1 MNIRQLNVNDTEKFC
16 DLIIDMYSN
25 LENLEWFSP
34 MPYDYNNVKSMI
46 ENPRFYIIGVFDE
59 ENLCAVSSLDYK
71 CGKLIGKVEFPKECN
86 TDKLV
91 EIGFTMVSSK
101 YRGRGIMKIMVA
113 NLLEKI
119 KADGFEWAFGKVH
132 KNNFAS
138 SKSLIKN
145 GFIVCNDYIKP
156 VKKAD
161 FISLSSEAFF
171 SKVGKENAKITLS
184 RIKPEDEEIIVDYN
198 ILIKDVR

>member
-1 MNIRQLNVNDTEKFC
+1 MEIRKLKEEDAMAFSE
-16 DLIIDMYSN
+16 LIVDMYSN

-34 MPYDYNNVKSMI
+34 MPYDLENVKGMI
-46 ENPRFYIIGVFDE
+46 NHPRFYIIGVFD
-59 ENLCAVSSLDYK
+59 NDKLCAVSSLDYK

-113 NLLEKI
+113 HLLDKI
-119 KADGFEWAFGKVH
+119 KEDGFEWAFGKVH

-145 GFIVCNDYIKP
+145 GFEVCNDYVKP
-156 VKKAD
+156 VKKD
-161 FISLSSEAFF
+161 EFIYLSSQDFF
-171 SKVGKENAKITLS
+171 SSVGKENAKITLS
-184 RIKPEDEEIIVDYN
+184 RVSEEDSEIIVDYN
-198 ILIKDVR
+198 ILIKKIV